1 MLELLIDDIQTI
13 NSTIYVS
20 GQLSSEQLETL
31 PEIGIQSALCLRC
44 ASESGFRVEERSHLE
59 VLGIQYHHVPLSSE
73 TLNRELITHA
83 LQIIDT
89 LPKPVL
95 IGCRSAFRSGFIAL
109 LYVATRHR
117 LSSLE
122 THGLQQSLGL
132 DFSMKPRFQQCFEHY
147 LSQSFLH

>member
-95 IGCRSAFRSGFIAL
+95 
-109 LYVATRHR
+109 
-117 LSSLE
+117 
-122 THGLQQSLGL
+122 
-132 DFSMKPRFQQCFEHY
+132 
-147 LSQSFLH
+147 